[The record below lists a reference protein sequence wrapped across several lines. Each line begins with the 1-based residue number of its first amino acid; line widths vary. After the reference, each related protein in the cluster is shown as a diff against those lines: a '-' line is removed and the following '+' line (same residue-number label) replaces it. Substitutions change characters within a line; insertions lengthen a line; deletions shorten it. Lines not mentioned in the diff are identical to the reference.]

1 MKSDVLYLQNQ
12 LADIVTDL
20 DFTSRELTDAI
31 QTSSANVEEIS
42 ASTEE
47 MSAGIEVISISAKE
61 IEQASD
67 NIALALE
74 ELTHQAKDGAS
85 NAKKVEERAEALDL
99 RANNDREEANTVVK
113 GIEQKV
119 SKSIEDAKIV
129 QEISTLA
136 ESISGIAKQT
146 NLLALNA
153 AIEAARA
160 GEHGRGFS
168 VVADEVK
175 KLATQSA
182 ETVVTIQRLTSHLEK
197 AIKELVTG
205 SRELLEFLTD
215 NVSDDYDN
223 FIQMASQY
231 KLDAKAYYE
240 FTEKSSD
247 MSAKVLKSLEEVN
260 DSINSV
266 ATSIAE
272 SAAGAKQVAA
282 SAEHTTSNLASVS
295 GSSEKLDSI
304 AEKLSKLMKEAKE

>member
-1 MKSDVLYLQNQ
+1 MKNDLYLQDQ
-12 LADIVTDL
+12 ITDIAKDL
-20 DFTSRELTDAI
+20 TSTSRGLIEVL

-47 MSAGIEVISISAKE
+47 MSAGIEVIANSTKE
-61 IEQASD
+61 IEGASQ
-67 NIALALE
+67 NIALSLAD
-74 ELTHQAKDGAS
+74 LTRQAKDGAL

-99 RANNDREEANTVVK
+99 RANNDREEANTVVM
-113 GIEQKV
+113 GIEKRV
-119 SKSIEDAKIV
+119 SESIEDAKIV
-129 QEISTLA
+129 QEISSLA

-175 KLATQSA
+175 KLAAQSA
-182 ETVVTIQRLTSHLEK
+182 QTVVTIQRLTSQLEK
-197 AIKELVTG
+197 TISELVSG

-231 KLDAKAYYE
+231 KLDAQSYYE
-240 FTEKSSD
+240 FTEKSSA
-247 MSAKVLKSLEEVN
+247 MSAKILSTLENVN
-260 DSINSV
+260 SSINTV

-272 SAAGAKQVAA
+272 SAVGAKQIAA
-282 SAEHTTSNLASVS
+282 STEHTTRSLISVS
-295 GSSEKLDSI
+295 GSSENLEVI
-304 AEKLSKLMKEAKE
+304 AEKLNNLFK